1 MKRLLSFLTIL
12 VCVTAAGKQPKITSR
27 PFGELSTGE
36 STKLYTITNRSGA
49 SMQLLDYGA
58 RIVSIM
64 MPDRKGHNGDVVW
77 SSDSE
82 TLKISRRKTDSSVL
96 SSADSGTGSITPHS
110 LWTVRGTNWSPMRNW
125 EESRFNAMAAQWVS
139 TDSSGMPRR

>member
-1 MKRLLSFLTIL
+1 MKRLLSILTIL
-12 VCVTAAGKQPKITSR
+12 VCATAAGKQPKIISR

-36 STKLYTITNRSGA
+36 STTLYTITNRSGA
-49 SMQLLDYGA
+49 SIQLLDYGA

-64 MPDRKGHNGDVVW
+64 MPDRKGHNGDVVVGFG
-77 SSDSE
+77 DIE
-82 TLKISRRKTDSSVL
+82 ISRRKTDSSVL
-96 SSADSGTGSITPHS
+96 SSAGSGTESITPHS

-125 EESRFNAMAAQWVS
+125 EESRFSAMAAQWVS

>member
-36 STKLYTITNRSGA
+36 STTLYTITNRSGA

-64 MPDRKGHNGDVVW
+64 MPDRKGHNGDVVVGFG
-77 SSDSE
+77 DIE
-82 TLKISRRKTDSSVL
+82 NFEKKDRFIGPVIGAHTGCGTLGLFFV
-96 SSADSGTGSITPHS
+96 GTE
-110 LWTVRGTNWSPMRNW
+110 R
-125 EESRFNAMAAQWVS
+125 
-139 TDSSGMPRR
+139 